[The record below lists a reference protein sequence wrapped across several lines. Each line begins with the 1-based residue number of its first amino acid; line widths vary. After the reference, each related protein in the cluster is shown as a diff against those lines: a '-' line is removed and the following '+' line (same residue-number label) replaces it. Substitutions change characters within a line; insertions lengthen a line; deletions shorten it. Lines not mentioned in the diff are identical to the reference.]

1 MGNKG
6 RWEYLRAIYERYRKA
21 GRKAKKGDLERVL
34 CQHGLSPQVCDSL
47 AEWTAAGEAADTT
60 GAAVRLKALL
70 PLWLPWIR
78 KRFRVRPE
86 IAKQLL
92 KISPRQMDRRLKAQK
107 TQRRRRIY
115 GRTKPGYL
123 LKHHIPVKTDRW
135 DVATPGFTEVDL
147 VSHSGN
153 SASGEF
159 AHTLNVTDMH
169 STWTES
175 RAVLGRGE
183 EAVQR
188 ALNEIATVLPFPLLG
203 VDSDNGSEFI
213 NWHLQGWCEQQH
225 MQLTRGRPYKK
236 DDNAHIEQKNWTQVR
251 KLLAWDRYDTHEAV
265 AAMNDLYGQELRLWL
280 NLFLP
285 SVKLVKKVRVGSRVR
300 RIYEA
305 ARTPFERVR
314 ECAQADPEQVAK
326 LEELRKRLDPFQ
338 LSRIIDRKLDRI
350 GRLANRRLSP
360 KVEQQTV
367 GEPANQRGRPTAVE
381 RPLAPQAWKSLRDFH
396 FPTAATTTNLRLH
409 FQCLDNRSYGYIL
422 KWLDRQSALNLPL
435 APRTGFRNS
444 PAWLSVSL
452 FSHCLGVLRRNGAPR
467 KIPLLRSS
475 APLRQKRPVGFVA
488 EHAEQSRSETFL
500 RFLRH
505 QHNSSFGNWR
515 HCLPSFPRHHG
526 QAARYACDCAAP
538 PR

>member
-1 MGNKG
+1 LGNKG

-21 GRKAKKGDLERVL
+21 GRKAKKVILSEFCANTGYHRKYAIRLLNGPRPEKRRTRRERRR
-34 CQHGLSPQVCDSL
+34 GLSYLPETL
-47 AEWTAAGEAADTT
+47 ALLTAVWEAAGYPWS
-60 GAAVRLKALL
+60 VRLKALL

-86 IAKQLL
+86 IEKQLL
-92 KISPRQMDRRLKAQK
+92 KISPRQMDRRLKALK

-159 AHTLNVTDMH
+159 AHTLNLTDIH
-169 STWTES
+169 TTWTES

-213 NWHLQGWCEQQH
+213 NWHLKGWCEQKH

-236 DDNAHIEQKNWTQVR
+236 DDNAHIEQKNWTHVR

-300 RIYEA
+300 RVYDA

-314 ECAQADPEQVAK
+314 ECLQVDPEKVAK

-338 LSRIIDRKLDRI
+338 ISRIIERKLERI
-350 GRLANRRLSP
+350 SRLANRRLSP
-360 KVEQQTV
+360 KAEQPTLPETEQQKQRANGCGKAATL
-367 GEPANQRGRPTAVE
+367 GNPANHAGF
-381 RPLAPQAWKSLRDFH
+381 PLSHSHNNNKPSVTFQTSRQH
-396 FPTAATTTNLRLH
+396 QLRLH
-409 FQCLDNRSYGYIL
+409 S
-422 KWLDRQSALNLPL
+422 
-435 APRTGFRNS
+435 
-444 PAWLSVSL
+444 
-452 FSHCLGVLRRNGAPR
+452 
-467 KIPLLRSS
+467 
-475 APLRQKRPVGFVA
+475 
-488 EHAEQSRSETFL
+488 
-500 RFLRH
+500 
-505 QHNSSFGNWR
+505 
-515 HCLPSFPRHHG
+515 
-526 QAARYACDCAAP
+526 
-538 PR
+538 